1 MLCSSNVEL
10 HTLLNQISVFVSPP
24 VCGKVHH
31 MVMVK
36 ECKVFM
42 QVPSKEHGHLML
54 KSLNS
59 PIALREEVLKREGTA
74 GCVIRLHTIL
84 RLVYIKM
91 KFCFLFFVFVFY
103 LIFLI

>member
-24 VCGKVHH
+24 VCSKVNQLTHG
-31 MVMVK
+31 MVK

-54 KSLNS
+54 KSPNS
-59 PIALREEVLKREGTA
+59 PVDFREEVLKREGTS
-74 GCVIRLHTIL
+74 GCVISLPTIL
-84 RLVYIKM
+84 RLVDIKV
-91 KFCFLFFVFVFY
+91 KFQASSSFWFQSV
-103 LIFLI
+103 

>member
-24 VCGKVHH
+24 VCGKVNH

-54 KSLNS
+54 KSPNS

-74 GCVIRLHTIL
+74 GCVISLHTIL
-84 RLVYIKM
+84 RLVYIKV
-91 KFCFLFFVFVFY
+91 KFFFFFCILFYFF
-103 LIFLI
+103 